1 MMMNP
6 ASISALAAIFGS
18 IVGALGSGASTW
30 VTQRFQER
38 REFLNKKFAQREQL
52 YSDFISETAKAMLDA
67 SEHSLQDPGKL
78 IPTRALLS
86 RIRLSSSAKV
96 IESAKKVVRKIFE
109 TYLKPNLSPAEIESN
124 AGEGDDVLRDFSIV
138 CRDELDSLVRG
149 L

>member
-78 IPTRALLS
+78 IPTYALLS

-96 IESAKKVVRKIFE
+96 IESAEKVPPAPALPHISQLIEDGEITIGMLRCIGCVATAADE
-109 TYLKPNLSPAEIESN
+109 DCTY
-124 AGEGDDVLRDFSIV
+124 V
-138 CRDELDSLVRG
+138 C
-149 L
+149 